1 MQKLKPVLFFC
12 LVIFSSATLKSGS
25 NKEINW
31 INFGDISAKVK
42 EQSKPVI
49 IDLYTDWC
57 HWCKVMDR
65 KTYGNSK
72 VIEYLNEHFY
82 SAKINAETKDTI
94 SWKNK
99 LYKYND
105 KYRINDFTLF
115 LTYGR
120 AAFPTTV
127 IIADEKSAPIPIAGY
142 MDPKQLEPI
151 LKYFGEGAY
160 KTMNYPAFEKSF
172 KSTW

>member
-57 HWCKVMDR
+57 HWCKVMDK

-72 VIEYLNEHFY
+72 VIEYINEHFY
-82 SAKINAETKDTI
+82 SARINAETKDTI

-105 KYRINDFTLF
+105 KYRVNDFTLF

-120 AAFPTTV
+120 PAFPTTV
-127 IIADEKSAPIPIAGY
+127 IIADEKSAPIPIAGF
-142 MDPKQLEPI
+142 MEPKQIEPI

-160 KTMNYPAFEKSF
+160 KTKNYPAFERTF